1 MVTQL
6 SPRQQ
11 ALLRAVVEDYI
22 ETAEPV
28 GSENIEKKYKLGV
41 SPATIRNEM
50 AELTELQYLKQPHT
64 SAGRVPTAQGF
75 KYYIQNLM
83 EERDMP
89 IREEVAVKEKLWDTR
104 FQFDKLL
111 RGMTRSLS
119 ESTGNLALATTR
131 EGDIFYSGAGQMLD
145 MPEFYDI
152 DTTKTVLS
160 MLDSADELIDLFNR
174 AVGEDPIKVLMGEEL
189 NVQYLEPIGFVF
201 THYDAGKNHTGV
213 VGVVGPNRMAYHHV
227 IPTLRYYGNLLTEMS
242 HSW

>member
-11 ALLRAVVEDYI
+11 ALLKAVVEEYI

-50 AELTELQYLKQPHT
+50 ADLTELQYLKQPHT
-64 SAGRVPTAQGF
+64 SAGRVPSAQGF

-104 FQFDKLL
+104 FRFDKLL
-111 RGMTRSLS
+111 REMTRSLS
-119 ESTGNLALATTR
+119 ESTGNLALATTK
-131 EGDIFYSGAGQMLD
+131 EGDIYYSGAGQMLD

-201 THYDAGKNHTGV
+201 THYDAGKSHTGV
-213 VGVVGPNRMAYHHV
+213 VGVVGPNRMAYHRV